1 MLKKGVFILVL
12 YLWSAVQL
20 YQIIQLQKEKTPPV
34 SEKKKSE
41 SSSGVKITP
50 YDHPEIQRKS
60 LQVIVPQQK
69 KPQRFNDDGSQL
81 PAFKTLM
88 QKPSRLTKPAMVRG

>member
-1 MLKKGVFILVL
+1 MVGCTTLPDH
-12 YLWSAVQL
+12 SAP
-20 YQIIQLQKEKTPPV
+20 KEKTPPV

-69 KPQRFNDDGSQL
+69 SRN
-81 PAFKTLM
+81 ALM
-88 QKPSRLTKPAMVRG
+88 MMEASYPLLKL